1 MIVKYW
7 FIYYNCLSCWWVLI
21 NELNL
26 PNNVDRD
33 NYWKV
38 VNSSA
43 YGWEPLA
50 YLLSSTG
57 LCLFPPHFFFKGP
70 LNLTIFYASSIAL
83 SLQSLS
89 VAPSSF
95 FPFVCLSNL
104 YIVSFDLPVW
114 CITFFVFP
122 IISIIFFILRSEIRQ
137 DGGIQTRPKY
147 GKNYFIV

>member
-57 LCLFPPHFFFKGP
+57 LCLFPPHFFSKVLLIWLFFTP
-70 LNLTIFYASSIAL
+70 HRSR
-83 SLQSLS
+83 SLYLS